1 MENPVKSNGREA
13 APFDAR
19 MERAPLFVGSIRV
32 LDGGREWC
40 TWQSQI
46 FRESNAEVIQLD
58 ALTTIII

>member
-13 APFDAR
+13 ASFDAQ
-19 MERAPLFVGSIRV
+19 MERAPLFVQVGSIRV

-46 FRESNAEVIQLD
+46 FRESNAEVI
-58 ALTTIII
+58 